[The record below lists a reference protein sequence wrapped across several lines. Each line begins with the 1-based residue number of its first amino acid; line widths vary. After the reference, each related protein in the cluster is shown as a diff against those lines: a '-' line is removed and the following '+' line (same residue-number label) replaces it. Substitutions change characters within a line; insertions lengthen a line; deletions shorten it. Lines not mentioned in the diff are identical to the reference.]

1 MYKSRCCTRVAKETR
16 MNQTQCLG
24 AVAIDLD
31 GVKYRKYYEKNKK
44 RLQSNTEGPA
54 TIYHGG
60 SISLIEHISIIYHF
74 LLYTFKFLLAANYVY
89 LFIFSESQIV

>member
-1 MYKSRCCTRVAKETR
+1 

-24 AVAIDLD
+24 AVSIDLD

-54 TIYHGG
+54 TIYHAKLCRKV
-60 SISLIEHISIIYHF
+60 SIFID
-74 LLYTFKFLLAANYVY
+74 VY
-89 LFIFSESQIV
+89 